1 MKPILFLFIV
11 LTVFNLPY
19 AKSQT
24 KNSFDLSKSSIPVE
38 EIKSGGPPKDGIPA
52 IDNPKFLKAS
62 ETSLKKQARIL
73 GVYENG
79 IAKAYPIAILN
90 YHEIV
95 NDHFGEQAVVITY
108 CPLCGSGIAFDAQIN
123 EEVLTFG
130 VSGLLYNSD
139 VLLYDRQTESL
150 WSQLKYEAVTGELKG
165 EILKI
170 LNTANT
176 TWKAWK
182 DKHPTTL
189 VLSEDTG
196 FNRDYSRDPYPNYE
210 QNQQLY
216 FPVSNVND
224 LFEPKERVIGLEIN
238 GKSKAYPFSELK
250 KLKGKVLEDSFEG
263 QELKITYNSQAQS
276 AEILDENGKQIPAV
290 TNFWFAW
297 FAFNPETEVYE
308 YKK

>member
-24 KNSFDLSKSSIPVE
+24 KNSFDLSNSSIPVE

-95 NDHFGEQAVVITY
+95 NDHFGEQTVVITY

>member
-250 KLKGKVLEDSFEG
+250 KLKGKVLENSFEG

>member
-24 KNSFDLSKSSIPVE
+24 KNSFDLSNSSIPVE

-297 FAFNPETEVYE
+297 FTFNPETEVYE

>member
-1 MKPILFLFIV
+1 M
-11 LTVFNLPY
+11 
-19 AKSQT
+19 
-24 KNSFDLSKSSIPVE
+24 
-38 EIKSGGPPKDGIPA
+38 
-52 IDNPKFLKAS
+52 
-62 ETSLKKQARIL
+62 
-73 GVYENG
+73 
-79 IAKAYPIAILN
+79 
-90 YHEIV
+90 
-95 NDHFGEQAVVITY
+95 
-108 CPLCGSGIAFDAQIN
+108 
-123 EEVLTFG
+123 
-130 VSGLLYNSD
+130 
-139 VLLYDRQTESL
+139 YDRQTESL

-250 KLKGKVLEDSFEG
+250 KLKGKVLENSFEG